1 MTATAAPVQS
11 AQPARVARPKLRGLA
26 WVTLRQQR
34 TALVSLTAVLACC
47 ALALVYYGLRMHTD
61 FRTIGLTE
69 CLPSQPHPT
78 RNCAI
83 RIQEFGGDQDRV
95 TQLMAFLLPLPV
107 LFGLFLGAP
116 LLAREYESGTYRFAF
131 TQAVGATR
139 WLVGKIALLAVFTIA
154 VTVAFTCV
162 VMWWYAPLVPL
173 NGRIG
178 STVQEIYGAV
188 FVARAVFALAVG
200 LLAGALLR
208 RVVPAIGV
216 TLVVWVGV
224 VVPSI
229 ISLRPR
235 LLNPL
240 TIVNGSTP
248 SGWIISDVWT
258 DKGGHVLN
266 LEQVSQLEYNG
277 ALAGHKLDLGSYLA
291 GQGYRHAVTYQPAS
305 RFWTLQII
313 EAGALAVV
321 SLVLLATAVALVRR
335 RTA

>member
-1 MTATAAPVQS
+1 MTAIAAAP
-11 AQPARVARPKLRGLA
+11 ARPARPKLRGLA

-47 ALALVYYGLRMHTD
+47 ALALVYFGLRMHTD
-61 FRTIGLTE
+61 FRTIGVDE
-69 CLPSQPHPT
+69 CLPQQVH
-78 RNCAI
+78 RAHNCSI
-83 RIQEFGGDQDRV
+83 RMQEFGSDQNRV
-95 TQLMAFLLPLPV
+95 NQLMAFFLPLPV

-116 LLAREYESGTYRFAF
+116 LLAREYESGTFRFAF

-139 WLVGKIALLAVFTIA
+139 WLVSKIALLTAFTIA

-173 NGRIG
+173 NGRFG
-178 STVQEIYGAV
+178 STSIQEIYGAV

-224 VVPSI
+224 VAASI
-229 ISLRPR
+229 ISLRPH

-240 TIVNGSTP
+240 TIVNGNTP
-248 SGWIISDVWT
+248 SGWIITDVWT
-258 DKGGHVLN
+258 DPNGHALN
-266 LEQVSQLEYNG
+266 LEQVSELEYNG
-277 ALAGHKLDLGSYLA
+277 ALAGHKLDLTSYLA
-291 GQGYRHAVTYQPAS
+291 GQGYRHTVTYQPAS
-305 RFWTLQII
+305 RFWTLQFI
-313 EAGALAVV
+313 EAGGLAVI
-321 SLVLLATAVALVRR
+321 SLILLAAAVGLVRR